1 MMFISVDRTQN
12 VSTVYTRVLTEFFTP
27 HLEPQIVGSVNTRD
41 IQNIGHRL
49 SNLVDLRQLSKL

>member
-1 MMFISVDRTQN
+1 MSAFSP
-12 VSTVYTRVLTEFFTP
+12 TVYTRVLTKIFTP
-27 HLEPQIVGSVNTRD
+27 HLQPQFGGSVNTQD